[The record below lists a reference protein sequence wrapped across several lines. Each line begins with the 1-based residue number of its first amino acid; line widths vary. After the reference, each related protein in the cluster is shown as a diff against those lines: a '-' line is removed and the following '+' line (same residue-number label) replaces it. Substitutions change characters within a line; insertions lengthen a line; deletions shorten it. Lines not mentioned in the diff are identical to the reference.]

1 MAPPPKSIREPAA
14 TYETTVDRNGR
25 IVLPAP
31 LRHHLGLG
39 PGDDVVLRLERGG
52 VRVTSRAAAIREAQA
67 LVRQHVK
74 PGVSLVR
81 DLRDWRREES
91 ARD

>member
-1 MAPPPKSIREPAA
+1 MAPTPKSVREPAA

-31 LRHHLGLG
+31 LRHQLGIN
-39 PGDDVVLRLERGG
+39 PGDDVVLRLEHDG

-67 LVRQHVK
+67 IVRRHVK
-74 PGVSLVR
+74 PGVSLVQE
-81 DLRDWRREES
+81 LLAWRREEA
-91 ARD
+91 ARG

>member
-1 MAPPPKSIREPAA
+1 MAPRLKSVREPAA

-31 LRHHLGLG
+31 LRHQLGLN

-52 VRVTSRAAAIREAQA
+52 VRVTSRAAAILEAQA

-74 PGVSLVR
+74 PGVSLVKG
-81 DLRDWRREES
+81 LLDWRRED
-91 ARD
+91 AAHG

>member
-1 MAPPPKSIREPAA
+1 MAPRPKTVREPAA
-14 TYETTVDRNGR
+14 VYETSVDANGR

-31 LRHHLGLG
+31 LRHQLGLG
-39 PGDDVVLRLERGG
+39 PGDDVVLRLEHGG
-52 VRVTSRAAAIREAQA
+52 VRVTSRATALREAQA

-81 DLRDWRREES
+81 ELLAWRREEA
-91 ARD
+91 ARG

>member
-1 MAPPPKSIREPAA
+1 MARHPKTVREPAA
-14 TYETTVDRNGR
+14 AYETKVDPNGR

-31 LRHHLGLG
+31 LRHQLGVG
-39 PGDDVVLRLERGG
+39 PGDDVVLRLEHDG

-67 LVRQHVK
+67 LVRRHVR
-74 PGVSLVR
+74 PGASLVR
-81 DLRDWRREES
+81 DLLAWRREES

>member
-1 MAPPPKSIREPAA
+1 MAPRPKNIREPTAA
-14 TYETTVDRNGR
+14 YETTVDANGR

-31 LRHHLGLG
+31 LRHLLGLG

-67 LVRQHVK
+67 LVRPHVK
-74 PGVSLVR
+74 PGASLVKG
-81 DLRDWRREES
+81 LLDWRREES

>member
-1 MAPPPKSIREPAA
+1 MAHAPKTVREPAA
-14 TYETTVDRNGR
+14 AYETKVDPNGR

-31 LRHHLGLG
+31 VRRQLGVG
-39 PGDDVVLRLERGG
+39 PGDDVVLRLEYGG

-67 LVRQHVK
+67 LVRRHVK
-74 PGVSLVR
+74 PGVSLVKG
-81 DLRDWRREES
+81 LLDWRREES